1 MHITRR
7 APELSATSRFVCI
20 WIMALI
26 LSLFQTGFRQARL
39 PAGLR
44 LMGI

>member
-1 MHITRR
+1 
-7 APELSATSRFVCI
+7 LSATSRFVCI

-26 LSLFQTGFRQARL
+26 LSFVSDRFPEEKHNCL
-39 PAGLR
+39 PGLR